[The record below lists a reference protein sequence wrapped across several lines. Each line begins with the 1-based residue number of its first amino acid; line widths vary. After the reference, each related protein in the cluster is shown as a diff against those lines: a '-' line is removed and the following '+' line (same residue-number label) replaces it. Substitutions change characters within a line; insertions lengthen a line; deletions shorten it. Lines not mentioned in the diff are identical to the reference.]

1 MKTEMMI
8 MRGLSAMV
16 ALAIV
21 FSLCAFVARLH

>member
-16 ALAIV
+16 GLAIV